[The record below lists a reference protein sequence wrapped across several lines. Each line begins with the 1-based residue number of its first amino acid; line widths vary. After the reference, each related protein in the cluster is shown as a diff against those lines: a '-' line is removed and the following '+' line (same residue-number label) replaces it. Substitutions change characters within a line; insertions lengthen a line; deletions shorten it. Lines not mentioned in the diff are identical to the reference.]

1 MKTRLIIMVGML
13 ALIGLLA
20 CACAPRS
27 TVSTTMS
34 PNPFYGDSWW
44 GSDPV
49 CSPGCPSGMGPSW

>member
-1 MKTRLIIMVGML
+1 MKTRIITMGGML
-13 ALIGLLA
+13 VLIGLLA
-20 CACAPRS
+20 FSCAPRS

-49 CSPGCPSGMGPSW
+49 CSPGCPSNTRPGW